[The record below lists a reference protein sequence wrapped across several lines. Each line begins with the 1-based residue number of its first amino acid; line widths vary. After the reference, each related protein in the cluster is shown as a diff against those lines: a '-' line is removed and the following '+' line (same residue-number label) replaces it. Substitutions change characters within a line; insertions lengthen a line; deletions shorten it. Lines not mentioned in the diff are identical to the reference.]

1 VIVLSATAMLTDL
14 QRRRFAL
21 YKQFKSLEIVALKEN
36 VSRGRIHATLE
47 AMSKDSLEYQEFK
60 AIAAQNL
67 HQGRPKLFQDTKER
81 DRLRAQRYRDR
92 KKLKVID
99 N

>member
-1 VIVLSATAMLTDL
+1 MLTDL

-21 YKQFKSLEIVALKEN
+21 YKQYKSLELVALKEG
-36 VSRGRIHATLE
+36 VSRGRIHATLR
-47 AMSKDSLEYQEFK
+47 AMPQNSPEYLEYLE
-60 AIAAQNL
+60 ISSQNL
-67 HQGRPKLFQDTKER
+67 HQGRPKLFQDKKER

-92 KKLKVID
+92 KKSKTIY

>member
-1 VIVLSATAMLTDL
+1 MLTDL

-36 VSRGRIHATLE
+36 VSRGRIYATLE
-47 AMSKDSLEYQEFK
+47 SIPNDSLEYQEYK
-60 AIAAQNL
+60 AIATQNL
-67 HQGRPKLFQDTKER
+67 HQGRPKLFEDKKER
-81 DRLRAQRYRDR
+81 DRIRSQRYRDN
-92 KKLKVID
+92 KKSNTIY